1 MENIEKLNEQFLH
14 IQGLLSKKDFAAAI
28 ELLDSMFKE
37 YSAIDW
43 VGDNKITDAES
54 EQMQKLHY
62 VYKDFYAHHLITY
75 YCQLFTAL
83 VSLLDEAAKYKNSI
97 TKAYA
102 HVDSILAELENLEKV
117 TQSEDSHNKLWLERS
132 DYKTVKSMLSDCCG
146 LPQCGISQEDYQDF
160 LYTYN
165 HQPDLLDDE
174 DTVEDDEDT
183 VEDDED
189 GYLDMDND
197 YDDIED
203 YFEKKSWCNIHFYCL
218 GVVKSCTVGGNINYR
233 SIIDKL
239 QHDIGIS
246 PEVWQ
251 LKDDSEFNVVKKME
265 ALVTSKLCN
274 FNPTI
279 DIDHN
284 ILPTLLEQVDNSN
297 APLSIEVV
305 ATLNYRELGTT
316 CIGYVV
322 SGKLTVGDKVKLNF
336 ALGNGEHAPEL
347 DDNDVLSAKVTWI
360 ETNGTELTT
369 KAIANQTLSFG
380 LDIERFLLPETISSV
395 EHYEV

>member
-1 MENIEKLNEQFLH
+1 MEDINVLNKKFLTAQELWEKNE
-14 IQGLLSKKDFAAAI
+14 FASAF
-28 ELLDSMFKE
+28 EMLDEMYKE
-37 YSAIDW
+37 YSAMDW
-43 VGDNKITDAES
+43 IEEGVSTDADAN
-54 EQMQKLHY
+54 EQQQALHY
-62 VYKDFYAHHLITY
+62 IYKDFYAHHLITY

-83 VSLLDEAAKYKNSI
+83 VSLLDEAAKYKNNI

-117 TQSEDSHNKLWLERS
+117 TQSEDSHHKLWLERS

-174 DTVEDDEDT
+174 DTGEDDED
-183 VEDDED
+183 D
-189 GYLDMDND
+189 YLDMDND

-336 ALGNGEHAPEL
+336 ALGNGEHAPEF

-369 KAIANQTLSFG
+369 KAIANQALSFG

>member
-1 MENIEKLNEQFLH
+1 MKDINVLNEKFLTA
-14 IQGLLSKKDFAAAI
+14 QELWKKNEFASAF
-28 ELLDSMFKE
+28 EMLDGMYKE
-37 YSAIDW
+37 YSAMDW
-43 VGDNKITDAES
+43 IEEGVSTDADANEL
-54 EQMQKLHY
+54 QQALHY
-62 VYKDFYAHHLITY
+62 IYKDFYAHHLINY

-83 VSLLDEAAKYKNSI
+83 VSLLDEAAKYKNNI

-117 TQSEDSHNKLWLERS
+117 APSEYSHHKLWLERS

-165 HQPDLLDDE
+165 YQPDLLDDE
-174 DTVEDDEDT
+174 DTVEDDED
-183 VEDDED
+183 D
-189 GYLDMDND
+189 YFDMDND

-251 LKDDSEFNVVKKME
+251 LKDDSEFKVVKKME

-336 ALGNGEHAPEL
+336 ALGNGEHTPEL

-380 LDIERFLLPETISSV
+380 LDIERYLLPETISSV
-395 EHYEV
+395 EHYKV

>member
-1 MENIEKLNEQFLH
+1 MKDINVLNEKFLTA
-14 IQGLLSKKDFAAAI
+14 QELWKKNEFASAF
-28 ELLDSMFKE
+28 EMLDGMYKE
-37 YSAIDW
+37 YSAMDW
-43 VGDNKITDAES
+43 IEEGVSTDADAN
-54 EQMQKLHY
+54 EQQQALHY
-62 VYKDFYAHHLITY
+62 IYKDFYAHHLINY

-83 VSLLDEAAKYKNSI
+83 VSLLDEAAKYKNNI

-117 TQSEDSHNKLWLERS
+117 APSEYSHHKLWLERS
-132 DYKTVKSMLSDCCG
+132 DYKTVKSMLSDGCG

-174 DTVEDDEDT
+174 DTGEDDED
-183 VEDDED
+183 D
-189 GYLDMDND
+189 YFDMDND

-380 LDIERFLLPETISSV
+380 LDIERYLLPETISGV
-395 EHYEV
+395 EHYKV

>member
-1 MENIEKLNEQFLH
+1 MEDINVLNKKFLTAQELWEKNE
-14 IQGLLSKKDFAAAI
+14 FASAF
-28 ELLDSMFKE
+28 EMLDEMYKE
-37 YSAIDW
+37 YSAMDW
-43 VGDNKITDAES
+43 IEEGVSTDADAN
-54 EQMQKLHY
+54 EQQQALHY
-62 VYKDFYAHHLITY
+62 IYKDFYAHHLITY

-117 TQSEDSHNKLWLERS
+117 TQSEDSHHKLWLERS

-146 LPQCGISQEDYQDF
+146 LPQCGVSQEDYQDF

-174 DTVEDDEDT
+174 DTG
-183 VEDDED
+183 EDDED

-246 PEVWQ
+246 TEVWQ

-265 ALVTSKLCN
+265 DLVTSKLCN
-274 FNPTI
+274 FNSTI

-395 EHYEV
+395 EHYKV

>member
-1 MENIEKLNEQFLH
+1 MKDINVLNEKFLTA
-14 IQGLLSKKDFAAAI
+14 QELWKKNEFASAF
-28 ELLDSMFKE
+28 EMLDGMYKE
-37 YSAIDW
+37 YSAMDW
-43 VGDNKITDAES
+43 IEEGVSTDADAN
-54 EQMQKLHY
+54 EQQQALHY
-62 VYKDFYAHHLITY
+62 IYKDFYAHHLINY

-83 VSLLDEAAKYKNSI
+83 VSLLDEAAKYKNNI

-117 TQSEDSHNKLWLERS
+117 APSEYSHHKLWLERS

-174 DTVEDDEDT
+174 DTGEDDED
-183 VEDDED
+183 D
-189 GYLDMDND
+189 YLDMDND

-336 ALGNGEHAPEL
+336 ALGNGEHTPEL

-380 LDIERFLLPETISSV
+380 LDIERYLLPETISGWNIIKFKR
-395 EHYEV
+395 

>member
-1 MENIEKLNEQFLH
+1 MKDINVLNEKFLTA
-14 IQGLLSKKDFAAAI
+14 QELWEKNEFASAF
-28 ELLDSMFKE
+28 EMLDGMYKE
-37 YSAIDW
+37 YSAMDW
-43 VGDNKITDAES
+43 IEEGVSTDADAN
-54 EQMQKLHY
+54 EQQQALHY
-62 VYKDFYAHHLITY
+62 IYKDFYAHHLINY

-83 VSLLDEAAKYKNSI
+83 VSLLDEAAKYKNNI

-117 TQSEDSHNKLWLERS
+117 APSEYSHHKLWLERS

-174 DTVEDDEDT
+174 DTGEDDED
-183 VEDDED
+183 D
-189 GYLDMDND
+189 YFDMDND

-251 LKDDSEFNVVKKME
+251 LKDDSEFKVVKKME
-265 ALVTSKLCN
+265 DFVTSKLCN

-284 ILPTLLEQVDNSN
+284 ILPTLLEQIDNSN

-336 ALGNGEHAPEL
+336 ALGNGEHTPEL

-395 EHYEV
+395 EHYKV

>member
-1 MENIEKLNEQFLH
+1 MKDINVLNEKFLTA
-14 IQGLLSKKDFAAAI
+14 QELWKKNEFASAF
-28 ELLDSMFKE
+28 EMLDGMYKE
-37 YSAIDW
+37 YSAMDW
-43 VGDNKITDAES
+43 IEEGVSTDADAN
-54 EQMQKLHY
+54 EQQQALHY
-62 VYKDFYAHHLITY
+62 IYKDFYAHHLINY

-83 VSLLDEAAKYKNSI
+83 VSLLDEAAKYKNNI

-117 TQSEDSHNKLWLERS
+117 APSEYSHHKLWLERS

-174 DTVEDDEDT
+174 DTGEDDED
-183 VEDDED
+183 D
-189 GYLDMDND
+189 YFDMDND

-251 LKDDSEFNVVKKME
+251 LKDDSEFKVVKKME
-265 ALVTSKLCN
+265 DFVTSKLCN

-336 ALGNGEHAPEL
+336 ALGNGEHTPKL

-380 LDIERFLLPETISSV
+380 LDIERYLLPETISGV
-395 EHYEV
+395 EHYKV

>member
-1 MENIEKLNEQFLH
+1 MKDINVLNEKFLTA
-14 IQGLLSKKDFAAAI
+14 QELWKKNEFASAF
-28 ELLDSMFKE
+28 EMLDGMYKE
-37 YSAIDW
+37 YSAMDW
-43 VGDNKITDAES
+43 IEEGVSTDADAN
-54 EQMQKLHY
+54 EQQQALHY
-62 VYKDFYAHHLITY
+62 IYKDFYAHHLINY

-83 VSLLDEAAKYKNSI
+83 VSLLDEAAKYKNNI

-117 TQSEDSHNKLWLERS
+117 APSEYSHHKLWLERS

-146 LPQCGISQEDYQDF
+146 LPQCEISQEDYQDF

-165 HQPDLLDDE
+165 HQPGLLDDE
-174 DTVEDDEDT
+174 DTGEDDED
-183 VEDDED
+183 D
-189 GYLDMDND
+189 YFDMDND

-251 LKDDSEFNVVKKME
+251 LKDDSEFKVVKKME

-336 ALGNGEHAPEL
+336 ALGNGEHTPKL

-380 LDIERFLLPETISSV
+380 LDIERYLLPETISSV
-395 EHYEV
+395 EHYKV

>member
-1 MENIEKLNEQFLH
+1 MKDINVLNEKFLTA
-14 IQGLLSKKDFAAAI
+14 QELWEKNEFASAF
-28 ELLDSMFKE
+28 EMLDEMYKE
-37 YSAIDW
+37 YSAMDW
-43 VGDNKITDAES
+43 IEEGVSTDADAN
-54 EQMQKLHY
+54 EQQQALHY
-62 VYKDFYAHHLITY
+62 INKKFYAHHLINY

-83 VSLLDEAAKYKNSI
+83 VSLLDEAAKYKNNI

-117 TQSEDSHNKLWLERS
+117 APNEDYHHRLWLERR

-174 DTVEDDEDT
+174 DTVEDDD
-183 VEDDED
+183 D

-218 GVVKSCTVGGNINYR
+218 GVVKSCTVGGNIKYR

-251 LKDDSEFNVVKKME
+251 LKDDREFKVVKKME

-274 FNPTI
+274 FNPAI

-380 LDIERFLLPETISSV
+380 LDTERYLLPETISSV
-395 EHYEV
+395 EHYKV

>member
-1 MENIEKLNEQFLH
+1 MKDINVLNEKFLTA
-14 IQGLLSKKDFAAAI
+14 QELWKKNEFASAF
-28 ELLDSMFKE
+28 EMLDGMYKE
-37 YSAIDW
+37 YSAMDW
-43 VGDNKITDAES
+43 IEEGVSTDADAN
-54 EQMQKLHY
+54 EQQQALHY
-62 VYKDFYAHHLITY
+62 IYKDFYAHHLINY

-83 VSLLDEAAKYKNSI
+83 VSLLDEAAKYKNNI

-117 TQSEDSHNKLWLERS
+117 APSEYSHHKLWLERS

-174 DTVEDDEDT
+174 DTGEDDED
-183 VEDDED
+183 DYF
-189 GYLDMDND
+189 GMDND

-251 LKDDSEFNVVKKME
+251 LKDDSEFEVVKKME
-265 ALVTSKLCN
+265 DFVTSKLCN

-336 ALGNGEHAPEL
+336 ALGNGEHTPEL

-380 LDIERFLLPETISSV
+380 LDIERYLLPETISSV
-395 EHYEV
+395 EHYKV

>member
-1 MENIEKLNEQFLH
+1 MKDINVLNEKFLTA
-14 IQGLLSKKDFAAAI
+14 QELWEKNEFASAF
-28 ELLDSMFKE
+28 EMLDGMYKE
-37 YSAIDW
+37 YSAMDW
-43 VGDNKITDAES
+43 IEEGVSTDADANEL
-54 EQMQKLHY
+54 QQALHY
-62 VYKDFYAHHLITY
+62 IYKDFYAHHLINY

-102 HVDSILAELENLEKV
+102 HVDSILAELGNLEKV
-117 TQSEDSHNKLWLERS
+117 APSEDSHHKLWLERS

-174 DTVEDDEDT
+174 DTGEDDED
-183 VEDDED
+183 D
-189 GYLDMDND
+189 YFDMDND

-251 LKDDSEFNVVKKME
+251 LKDDSEFKVVKKME
-265 ALVTSKLCN
+265 DFVTSKLCN

-336 ALGNGEHAPEL
+336 ALGNGEHTPEL

-380 LDIERFLLPETISSV
+380 LDIERYLLPETISSV
-395 EHYEV
+395 EHYKV

>member
-1 MENIEKLNEQFLH
+1 MKDINVLNEKFLTA
-14 IQGLLSKKDFAAAI
+14 QELWKKNEFASAF
-28 ELLDSMFKE
+28 EMLDGMYKE
-37 YSAIDW
+37 YSAMDW
-43 VGDNKITDAES
+43 IEEGVSTDADAN
-54 EQMQKLHY
+54 EQQQALHY
-62 VYKDFYAHHLITY
+62 IYKDFYAHHLITY

-83 VSLLDEAAKYKNSI
+83 VSLLDEAAKYKNNI

-117 TQSEDSHNKLWLERS
+117 APSEYSHHKLWLERS
-132 DYKTVKSMLSDCCG
+132 DYKNVKSVLSDCCG

-174 DTVEDDEDT
+174 DTGEDDED
-183 VEDDED
+183 D
-189 GYLDMDND
+189 YFDMDND

-251 LKDDSEFNVVKKME
+251 LKDDSEFKVVKKME
-265 ALVTSKLCN
+265 DFVTSKLCN

-336 ALGNGEHAPEL
+336 ALGNGEHTPEL

-380 LDIERFLLPETISSV
+380 LDIERYLLPETISSV
-395 EHYEV
+395 EHYKV

>member
-1 MENIEKLNEQFLH
+1 MKDINVLNEKFLTA
-14 IQGLLSKKDFAAAI
+14 QELWEKNEFASAF
-28 ELLDSMFKE
+28 EMLDGMYKE
-37 YSAIDW
+37 YSAMDW
-43 VGDNKITDAES
+43 IEEGVSTDADAN
-54 EQMQKLHY
+54 EQQQALHY
-62 VYKDFYAHHLITY
+62 IYKDFYAHHLINY

-102 HVDSILAELENLEKV
+102 HVDSILAELGNLEKV
-117 TQSEDSHNKLWLERS
+117 APSEDSHHKLWLERS

-174 DTVEDDEDT
+174 DTGEDDED
-183 VEDDED
+183 D
-189 GYLDMDND
+189 YFDMDND

-251 LKDDSEFNVVKKME
+251 LKDDSEFEVVKKME

-336 ALGNGEHAPEL
+336 ALGNGEHTPKL

-380 LDIERFLLPETISSV
+380 LDIERYLLPETISGV
-395 EHYEV
+395 EHYKV

>member
-1 MENIEKLNEQFLH
+1 MKDINVLNEKFLTA
-14 IQGLLSKKDFAAAI
+14 QELWKKNEFASAF
-28 ELLDSMFKE
+28 EMLDGMYKE
-37 YSAIDW
+37 YSAMDW
-43 VGDNKITDAES
+43 IEEGVSTDADANEL
-54 EQMQKLHY
+54 QQALHY
-62 VYKDFYAHHLITY
+62 IYKDFYAHHLINY

-83 VSLLDEAAKYKNSI
+83 VSLLDEAAKYKNNI

-117 TQSEDSHNKLWLERS
+117 APSEYSHHKLWLERS

-174 DTVEDDEDT
+174 DTVEDDED
-183 VEDDED
+183 D
-189 GYLDMDND
+189 YFDMDND

-251 LKDDSEFNVVKKME
+251 LKDDSEFKVVKKME

-305 ATLNYRELGTT
+305 AALNYRELGTT

-336 ALGNGEHAPEL
+336 ALGNGEHTPKL

-380 LDIERFLLPETISSV
+380 LDIERYLLPETISSV
-395 EHYEV
+395 EHYKV

>member
-1 MENIEKLNEQFLH
+1 MKDINVLNEKFLTA
-14 IQGLLSKKDFAAAI
+14 QELWEKNEFASAF
-28 ELLDSMFKE
+28 EMLDGMYKE
-37 YSAIDW
+37 YSAMDW
-43 VGDNKITDAES
+43 IEEGVSTDADAN
-54 EQMQKLHY
+54 EQQQALHY
-62 VYKDFYAHHLITY
+62 IYKDFYAHHLINY

-83 VSLLDEAAKYKNSI
+83 VSLLDEAAKYKNNI

-102 HVDSILAELENLEKV
+102 HVDSILAELDNLEKV
-117 TQSEDSHNKLWLERS
+117 APSEYSHHKLWLERS

-174 DTVEDDEDT
+174 DTGEDDED
-183 VEDDED
+183 D
-189 GYLDMDND
+189 YFDMDND

-251 LKDDSEFNVVKKME
+251 LKDDSEFKVVKKME
-265 ALVTSKLCN
+265 DFVTSKLCN

-380 LDIERFLLPETISSV
+380 LDIERYLLPETISGV
-395 EHYEV
+395 EHYKV

>member
-1 MENIEKLNEQFLH
+1 MKDINVLNEKFLTA
-14 IQGLLSKKDFAAAI
+14 QELWKKNEFASAF
-28 ELLDSMFKE
+28 EMLDGMYKE
-37 YSAIDW
+37 YSAMDW
-43 VGDNKITDAES
+43 IEEGVSTDADAN
-54 EQMQKLHY
+54 EQQQALHY
-62 VYKDFYAHHLITY
+62 IYKDFYAHHLINY

-83 VSLLDEAAKYKNSI
+83 VSLLDEAAKYKNNI

-117 TQSEDSHNKLWLERS
+117 APSEYSHHKLWLERS
-132 DYKTVKSMLSDCCG
+132 DYKTVKSMLFDCCG

-174 DTVEDDEDT
+174 DTGEDDED
-183 VEDDED
+183 D
-189 GYLDMDND
+189 YFDMDND

-251 LKDDSEFNVVKKME
+251 LKDDSEFKVVKKME
-265 ALVTSKLCN
+265 DFVTSKLCN

-336 ALGNGEHAPEL
+336 ALGNGEHTPEL

-380 LDIERFLLPETISSV
+380 LDIERYLLPETISSV
-395 EHYEV
+395 EHYKV

>member
-1 MENIEKLNEQFLH
+1 MKDINVLNEKFLTA
-14 IQGLLSKKDFAAAI
+14 QELWEKNEFASAF
-28 ELLDSMFKE
+28 EMLDGMYKE
-37 YSAIDW
+37 YSAMDW
-43 VGDNKITDAES
+43 IEEGVSTDADANEL
-54 EQMQKLHY
+54 QQALHY
-62 VYKDFYAHHLITY
+62 IYKDFYAHHLINY

-102 HVDSILAELENLEKV
+102 HVDSILAELGNLEKV
-117 TQSEDSHNKLWLERS
+117 APSEDSHHKLWLERS

-174 DTVEDDEDT
+174 DTGEDDED
-183 VEDDED
+183 D
-189 GYLDMDND
+189 YFDMDND

-251 LKDDSEFNVVKKME
+251 LKDDSEFKVVKKME

-336 ALGNGEHAPEL
+336 ALGNGEHTPKL

-380 LDIERFLLPETISSV
+380 LDIERYLLPETISGV
-395 EHYEV
+395 EHYKV

>member
-1 MENIEKLNEQFLH
+1 MKDINVLNEKFLTA
-14 IQGLLSKKDFAAAI
+14 QELWEKNEFASAF
-28 ELLDSMFKE
+28 EMLDGMYKE
-37 YSAIDW
+37 YSAMDW
-43 VGDNKITDAES
+43 IEEGVSTDADAN
-54 EQMQKLHY
+54 EQQQALHY
-62 VYKDFYAHHLITY
+62 IYKDFYAHHLINY

-83 VSLLDEAAKYKNSI
+83 VSLLDEAAKYKNNM

-117 TQSEDSHNKLWLERS
+117 APSEYSHHKLWLERS

-160 LYTYN
+160 LFTYN

-174 DTVEDDEDT
+174 DTGEDDED
-183 VEDDED
+183 D
-189 GYLDMDND
+189 YFDMDND

-251 LKDDSEFNVVKKME
+251 LKDDSEFKVVKKME
-265 ALVTSKLCN
+265 DFVTSKLCN

-336 ALGNGEHAPEL
+336 ALGNGEHAPKL

-369 KAIANQTLSFG
+369 KAIANQSLSFG
-380 LDIERFLLPETISSV
+380 LDIERYLLPETISSV
-395 EHYEV
+395 EHYKV

>member
-1 MENIEKLNEQFLH
+1 MKDINVLNEKFLTA
-14 IQGLLSKKDFAAAI
+14 QELWEKNEFASAF
-28 ELLDSMFKE
+28 EMLDGMYKE
-37 YSAIDW
+37 YSAMDW
-43 VGDNKITDAES
+43 IEEGVSTDADAN
-54 EQMQKLHY
+54 EQQQALHY
-62 VYKDFYAHHLITY
+62 IYKDFYAHHLINY

-83 VSLLDEAAKYKNSI
+83 VSLLDEAAKYKNNI

-117 TQSEDSHNKLWLERS
+117 APSEYSHHKLWLERS

-174 DTVEDDEDT
+174 DTGEDDED
-183 VEDDED
+183 D
-189 GYLDMDND
+189 YFDMDND

-251 LKDDSEFNVVKKME
+251 LKDDSEFKVVKKME
-265 ALVTSKLCN
+265 DFVTSKLCN

-336 ALGNGEHAPEL
+336 ALGNGEYAPKL

-369 KAIANQTLSFG
+369 KAIANQSLSFG
-380 LDIERFLLPETISSV
+380 LDIERYLLPETISSV
-395 EHYEV
+395 EHYKV

>member
-1 MENIEKLNEQFLH
+1 MKDINVLNEKFLTA
-14 IQGLLSKKDFAAAI
+14 QELWKKNEFASAF
-28 ELLDSMFKE
+28 EMLDGMYKE
-37 YSAIDW
+37 YSAMDW
-43 VGDNKITDAES
+43 IEEGVSTDADANEL
-54 EQMQKLHY
+54 QQALHY
-62 VYKDFYAHHLITY
+62 IYKDFYAHHLINY

-83 VSLLDEAAKYKNSI
+83 VSLLDEAAKYKNNI

-117 TQSEDSHNKLWLERS
+117 APSEYSHHKLWLERS
-132 DYKTVKSMLSDCCG
+132 DYKNVKSMLSDCCG

-174 DTVEDDEDT
+174 DTGEDDED
-183 VEDDED
+183 D
-189 GYLDMDND
+189 YFDMDND

-239 QHDIGIS
+239 QYDIGIS

-336 ALGNGEHAPEL
+336 ALGNGEHTPKL

-380 LDIERFLLPETISSV
+380 LDIERYLLPETISSV
-395 EHYEV
+395 EHYKV

>member
-1 MENIEKLNEQFLH
+1 MKDINVLNEKFLTA
-14 IQGLLSKKDFAAAI
+14 QELWEKNEFASAF
-28 ELLDSMFKE
+28 EMLDGMYKE
-37 YSAIDW
+37 YSAMDW
-43 VGDNKITDAES
+43 IEEGVSTDADAN
-54 EQMQKLHY
+54 EQQQQALHY
-62 VYKDFYAHHLITY
+62 IYKDFYAHHLINY

-102 HVDSILAELENLEKV
+102 HVDSILAELGNLEKV
-117 TQSEDSHNKLWLERS
+117 APSEDSHHKLWLERS

-174 DTVEDDEDT
+174 DTGEDDED
-183 VEDDED
+183 D
-189 GYLDMDND
+189 YFDMDND

-251 LKDDSEFNVVKKME
+251 LKDDSEFKVVKKME

-336 ALGNGEHAPEL
+336 ALGNGEHTPKL

-395 EHYEV
+395 EHYKV

>member
-1 MENIEKLNEQFLH
+1 MKDINVLNKKFLTAQELWEKNE
-14 IQGLLSKKDFAAAI
+14 FASAF
-28 ELLDSMFKE
+28 EMLDEMYKE
-37 YSAIDW
+37 YSAMDW
-43 VGDNKITDAES
+43 IEEGVSTDADAN
-54 EQMQKLHY
+54 EQQQALHY
-62 VYKDFYAHHLITY
+62 IYKDFYAHHLITY

-117 TQSEDSHNKLWLERS
+117 TQSEDSHHKLWLERS

-146 LPQCGISQEDYQDF
+146 LPQCGVSQEDYQDF

-174 DTVEDDEDT
+174 DTG
-183 VEDDED
+183 EDDED

-265 ALVTSKLCN
+265 DLVTSKLCN

-336 ALGNGEHAPEL
+336 ALGNGGHAPEL

-395 EHYEV
+395 EHCKV

>member
-1 MENIEKLNEQFLH
+1 MKDINVLNEKFLTA
-14 IQGLLSKKDFAAAI
+14 QELWEKNEFASAF
-28 ELLDSMFKE
+28 EMLDGMYKE
-37 YSAIDW
+37 YSAMDW
-43 VGDNKITDAES
+43 IEEGVSTDADAN
-54 EQMQKLHY
+54 EQQQALHY
-62 VYKDFYAHHLITY
+62 IYKDFYAHHLINY

-83 VSLLDEAAKYKNSI
+83 VSLLDEAAKYKNNI

-117 TQSEDSHNKLWLERS
+117 APSEYSHHKLWLERS

-165 HQPDLLDDE
+165 HQPDLL
-174 DTVEDDEDT
+174 DDEDT

-251 LKDDSEFNVVKKME
+251 LKDDSEFKVVKKME
-265 ALVTSKLCN
+265 DFVTSKLCN

-305 ATLNYRELGTT
+305 ATLNYIELGTT

-336 ALGNGEHAPEL
+336 ALGNGEHTPEL

-380 LDIERFLLPETISSV
+380 LDIERYLLPETISSV
-395 EHYEV
+395 EHYKV

>member
-1 MENIEKLNEQFLH
+1 MEDINVLNEKFLTA
-14 IQGLLSKKDFAAAI
+14 QELWEKNEFASAF
-28 ELLDSMFKE
+28 EMLDEMYKE
-37 YSAIDW
+37 YSAMDW
-43 VGDNKITDAES
+43 IEEGVSTDADAN
-54 EQMQKLHY
+54 EQQQALHY
-62 VYKDFYAHHLITY
+62 IYKDFYAHHLITY

-117 TQSEDSHNKLWLERS
+117 TQSEDSHQKLWLERS
-132 DYKTVKSMLSDCCG
+132 DYKNVKSVLSDCCG

-160 LYTYN
+160 LYTYT
-165 HQPDLLDDE
+165 HQPDLL
-174 DTVEDDEDT
+174 DDEDT

-246 PEVWQ
+246 TEVWQ

-265 ALVTSKLCN
+265 DLVTSKLCN

-360 ETNGTELTT
+360 ETNGTDLTT

>member
-1 MENIEKLNEQFLH
+1 MKDINVLNEKFLTA
-14 IQGLLSKKDFAAAI
+14 QELWEKNEFASAF
-28 ELLDSMFKE
+28 EMLDGMYKE
-37 YSAIDW
+37 YSAMDW
-43 VGDNKITDAES
+43 IEEGVSTDADAN
-54 EQMQKLHY
+54 EQQQALHY
-62 VYKDFYAHHLITY
+62 IYKDFYAHHLINY

-83 VSLLDEAAKYKNSI
+83 VSLLDEAAKYKNNI

-117 TQSEDSHNKLWLERS
+117 APSEYSHHKLWLERS

-174 DTVEDDEDT
+174 DTGEDDED
-183 VEDDED
+183 D
-189 GYLDMDND
+189 YFDMDND

-251 LKDDSEFNVVKKME
+251 LKDDSEFKVVKKME

-380 LDIERFLLPETISSV
+380 LDIERYLLPETISSV
-395 EHYEV
+395 EHYKV

>member
-1 MENIEKLNEQFLH
+1 MKDINVLNEKFLTA
-14 IQGLLSKKDFAAAI
+14 QELWEKNEFASAF
-28 ELLDSMFKE
+28 EMLDEMYKE
-37 YSAIDW
+37 YSAMDW
-43 VGDNKITDAES
+43 IEEGVSTDADAN
-54 EQMQKLHY
+54 EQQQALHY
-62 VYKDFYAHHLITY
+62 IYKDFYAHHLITY

-83 VSLLDEAAKYKNSI
+83 VSLLDEAAKYKNNI

-117 TQSEDSHNKLWLERS
+117 APSEDSHHKLWLERR
-132 DYKTVKSMLSDCCG
+132 DYKNVKSVLSDCCG

-165 HQPDLLDDE
+165 HQPDLL
-174 DTVEDDEDT
+174 DDEDT

-233 SIIDKL
+233 SIIDRL

-251 LKDDSEFNVVKKME
+251 LKDDREFKVVKKME

-284 ILPTLLEQVDNSN
+284 ILPTLLKQVDNSN

-322 SGKLTVGDKVKLNF
+322 SGKLTVGDKVKLNY

-395 EHYEV
+395 EHYKV

>member
-1 MENIEKLNEQFLH
+1 MKDINVLNEKFLTA
-14 IQGLLSKKDFAAAI
+14 QELWKKNEFASAF
-28 ELLDSMFKE
+28 EMLDGMYKE
-37 YSAIDW
+37 YSAMDW
-43 VGDNKITDAES
+43 IEEGVSTDADANEL
-54 EQMQKLHY
+54 QQALHY
-62 VYKDFYAHHLITY
+62 IYKDFYAHHLINY

-83 VSLLDEAAKYKNSI
+83 VSLLDEAAKYKNNI

-117 TQSEDSHNKLWLERS
+117 APSEDSHHKLWLERS

-174 DTVEDDEDT
+174 DTGEDDED
-183 VEDDED
+183 D
-189 GYLDMDND
+189 YFDMDND

-239 QHDIGIS
+239 QYDIGIS

-251 LKDDSEFNVVKKME
+251 LKDDSEFKVVKKME

-336 ALGNGEHAPEL
+336 ALGNGEHTPKL

-395 EHYEV
+395 EHYKV

>member
-1 MENIEKLNEQFLH
+1 MKDINVLNEKFLTA
-14 IQGLLSKKDFAAAI
+14 QELWEKNEFASAF
-28 ELLDSMFKE
+28 EMLDGMYKE
-37 YSAIDW
+37 YSAMDW
-43 VGDNKITDAES
+43 IEEGVSTDADAN
-54 EQMQKLHY
+54 EQQQALHY
-62 VYKDFYAHHLITY
+62 IYKDFYAHHLITY

-83 VSLLDEAAKYKNSI
+83 VSLLDEAAKYKNNI

-117 TQSEDSHNKLWLERS
+117 APSEYSHHKLWLERS

-174 DTVEDDEDT
+174 DTGEDDED
-183 VEDDED
+183 D
-189 GYLDMDND
+189 YFDMDND

-251 LKDDSEFNVVKKME
+251 LKDDSEFKVVKKME
-265 ALVTSKLCN
+265 DFVTSKLCN

-336 ALGNGEHAPEL
+336 ALGNGEHTPEL

-380 LDIERFLLPETISSV
+380 LDIERYLLPETISSV
-395 EHYEV
+395 EHYKV

>member
-1 MENIEKLNEQFLH
+1 MKDINVLNEKFLTA
-14 IQGLLSKKDFAAAI
+14 QELWKKNEFASAF
-28 ELLDSMFKE
+28 EMLDGMYKE
-37 YSAIDW
+37 YSAMDW
-43 VGDNKITDAES
+43 IEEGVSTDADAN
-54 EQMQKLHY
+54 EQQQALHY
-62 VYKDFYAHHLITY
+62 IYKDFYAHHLINY

-83 VSLLDEAAKYKNSI
+83 VSLLDEAAKYKNNI

-117 TQSEDSHNKLWLERS
+117 APSEYSHHKLWLERS

-174 DTVEDDEDT
+174 DTGEDDED
-183 VEDDED
+183 D
-189 GYLDMDND
+189 YFDMDND

-203 YFEKKSWCNIHFYCL
+203 YFKKKSWCNIHFYCL

-251 LKDDSEFNVVKKME
+251 LKDDSEFKVVKKME
-265 ALVTSKLCN
+265 DFVTSKLCN

-336 ALGNGEHAPEL
+336 ALGNGEHTPEL

-380 LDIERFLLPETISSV
+380 LDIERYLLPETISSV
-395 EHYEV
+395 EHYKV

>member
-1 MENIEKLNEQFLH
+1 MKDINVLNEKFLTA
-14 IQGLLSKKDFAAAI
+14 QELWKKNEFASAF
-28 ELLDSMFKE
+28 EMLDGMYKE
-37 YSAIDW
+37 YSAMDW
-43 VGDNKITDAES
+43 IEEGVSTDADAN
-54 EQMQKLHY
+54 EQQQALHY
-62 VYKDFYAHHLITY
+62 IYKDFYAHHLINY

-83 VSLLDEAAKYKNSI
+83 VSLLDEAAKYKNNI

-117 TQSEDSHNKLWLERS
+117 APSEYSHHKLWLERS

-174 DTVEDDEDT
+174 DTGEDDED
-183 VEDDED
+183 D
-189 GYLDMDND
+189 YFDMDND

-251 LKDDSEFNVVKKME
+251 LKDDSEFKVVKKME
-265 ALVTSKLCN
+265 DFVTSKLCN

-380 LDIERFLLPETISSV
+380 LDIERYLLPETISGV
-395 EHYEV
+395 EHYKV

>member
-1 MENIEKLNEQFLH
+1 MKDINVLNEKFLTA
-14 IQGLLSKKDFAAAI
+14 QELWKKNEFASAF
-28 ELLDSMFKE
+28 EMLDGMYKE
-37 YSAIDW
+37 YSAMDW
-43 VGDNKITDAES
+43 IEEGVSTDADAN
-54 EQMQKLHY
+54 EQQQALHY
-62 VYKDFYAHHLITY
+62 IYKDFYAHHLINY

-83 VSLLDEAAKYKNSI
+83 VSLLDEAAKYKNNI

-117 TQSEDSHNKLWLERS
+117 APSEYSHHKLWLERS

-165 HQPDLLDDE
+165 HQLDLLDDE
-174 DTVEDDEDT
+174 DTGEDDED
-183 VEDDED
+183 D
-189 GYLDMDND
+189 YFDMDND

-251 LKDDSEFNVVKKME
+251 LKDDSEFNVVEKME

-336 ALGNGEHAPEL
+336 ALGNGEHTPEL

-380 LDIERFLLPETISSV
+380 LDIERYLLPETISSV
-395 EHYEV
+395 EHYKV

>member
-1 MENIEKLNEQFLH
+1 M
-14 IQGLLSKKDFAAAI
+14 
-28 ELLDSMFKE
+28 
-37 YSAIDW
+37 
-43 VGDNKITDAES
+43 
-54 EQMQKLHY
+54 
-62 VYKDFYAHHLITY
+62 
-75 YCQLFTAL
+75 
-83 VSLLDEAAKYKNSI
+83 DEAAKYKNSI

-117 TQSEDSHNKLWLERS
+117 TPSEDSHHKLWLERN
-132 DYKTVKSMLSDCCG
+132 DYKNIKSVLSDCCG

-160 LYTYN
+160 LYTYT
-165 HQPDLLDDE
+165 HQPDLL
-174 DTVEDDEDT
+174 DDEDT

-380 LDIERFLLPETISSV
+380 LDIESFLLPETISSV
-395 EHYEV
+395 EHYKV

>member
-1 MENIEKLNEQFLH
+1 MKDINVLNEKFLTA
-14 IQGLLSKKDFAAAI
+14 QELWEKNEFASAF
-28 ELLDSMFKE
+28 EMLDGMYKE
-37 YSAIDW
+37 YSAMDW
-43 VGDNKITDAES
+43 IEEGVSTDADAN
-54 EQMQKLHY
+54 EQQQALHY
-62 VYKDFYAHHLITY
+62 IYKDFYAHHLINY

-83 VSLLDEAAKYKNSI
+83 VSLLDEAAKYKNNI

-117 TQSEDSHNKLWLERS
+117 APSEYSHHKLWLERS

-174 DTVEDDEDT
+174 DTGEDDED
-183 VEDDED
+183 D
-189 GYLDMDND
+189 YFDMDND

-251 LKDDSEFNVVKKME
+251 LKDDSEFKVVKKME

-336 ALGNGEHAPEL
+336 ALGNGEHTPKL

-380 LDIERFLLPETISSV
+380 LDIERYLLPETISSV
-395 EHYEV
+395 EHYKV

>member
-1 MENIEKLNEQFLH
+1 MKDINVLNEKFLTA
-14 IQGLLSKKDFAAAI
+14 QELWKKNEFASAF
-28 ELLDSMFKE
+28 EMLDGMYKE
-37 YSAIDW
+37 YSAMDW
-43 VGDNKITDAES
+43 IEEGVSTDADAN
-54 EQMQKLHY
+54 EQQQALHY
-62 VYKDFYAHHLITY
+62 IYKDFYAHHLINY

-83 VSLLDEAAKYKNSI
+83 VSLLDEAAKYKNNI

-117 TQSEDSHNKLWLERS
+117 APSEYSHHKLWLERS

-174 DTVEDDEDT
+174 DTGEDDED
-183 VEDDED
+183 D
-189 GYLDMDND
+189 YFDMDND

-251 LKDDSEFNVVKKME
+251 LKDDSEFKVVKKME

-336 ALGNGEHAPEL
+336 ALGNGEHTPKL
-347 DDNDVLSAKVTWI
+347 DDNEVLSAKVTWI

-380 LDIERFLLPETISSV
+380 LDIERYLLPETISSV
-395 EHYEV
+395 EHYKV

>member
-1 MENIEKLNEQFLH
+1 MKDINVLNEKFLTA
-14 IQGLLSKKDFAAAI
+14 QELWKKNEFASAF
-28 ELLDSMFKE
+28 EMLDGMYKE
-37 YSAIDW
+37 YSAMDW
-43 VGDNKITDAES
+43 IEEGVSTDADANEL
-54 EQMQKLHY
+54 QQALHY
-62 VYKDFYAHHLITY
+62 IYKDFYAHHLINY

-83 VSLLDEAAKYKNSI
+83 VSLLDEAAKYKNNI

-102 HVDSILAELENLEKV
+102 HVDSILADLENLEKV
-117 TQSEDSHNKLWLERS
+117 APSEYSHHKLWLERS

-174 DTVEDDEDT
+174 DTVEDDED
-183 VEDDED
+183 D
-189 GYLDMDND
+189 YFDMDND

-251 LKDDSEFNVVKKME
+251 LKDDSEFKVVKKME

-336 ALGNGEHAPEL
+336 ALGNGEHTPKL

-380 LDIERFLLPETISSV
+380 LDIERYLLPETISSV
-395 EHYEV
+395 EHYKV

>member
-1 MENIEKLNEQFLH
+1 MKDINVLNEKFLTA
-14 IQGLLSKKDFAAAI
+14 QELWKKNEFASAF
-28 ELLDSMFKE
+28 EMLDGMYKE
-37 YSAIDW
+37 YSAMDW
-43 VGDNKITDAES
+43 IEEGVSTDADAN
-54 EQMQKLHY
+54 EQQQALHY
-62 VYKDFYAHHLITY
+62 IYKDFYAHHLINY

-83 VSLLDEAAKYKNSI
+83 VSLLDEAAKYKNNI

-117 TQSEDSHNKLWLERS
+117 APSEYSHNKLWLERS

-165 HQPDLLDDE
+165 HQPDLL
-174 DTVEDDEDT
+174 DDEDT

-251 LKDDSEFNVVKKME
+251 LKDDSEFEVVKKME

-336 ALGNGEHAPEL
+336 ALGNGEHTPEL

-380 LDIERFLLPETISSV
+380 LDIERYLLPETISGWNIIKFKR
-395 EHYEV
+395 